1 MVDPLS
7 RLLKRLPIF
16 LILLGSIGAV
26 AIPAAADPHARLEA
40 IEEKQDAIEAKL
52 EAVNADRG
60 RLLDRIAAIDAD
72 RLSAEQQLA
81 VLDGRLTRLSMRIEE
96 VKDRLAVTQQRLA
109 LLSEHLKD
117 IEADYEARRDLYT
130 ARAVAT
136 YKAGPSAYLDGIL
149 SSETF
154 SDVIDRY
161 EYYESALDADVT
173 LLDEIEALH
182 GEVEM
187 RRDEVN
193 ERELAIAA
201 DKARLEQDEAAL
213 AGVRARRAQ
222 NVQLLRDALGLKR
235 QLLSQ
240 VEEKKQ
246 HFESIRQELERESSQ
261 IQAILAAQAAGA
273 GPLPVGGG
281 QLLWPAAGP
290 LTSGFGNRTHPIFG
304 DTRFHAGIDIGAP
317 YGASVIAAD
326 AGEVVFTGV
335 LGGYGNAIVVDH
347 GGGLATTYNHLSAFG
362 VGSGQTVSRG
372 QLIGNVGCTGYC
384 TGPHLHFEVRV
395 NGSPV
400 DPLPYLQ

>member
-1 MVDPLS
+1 MVGILA

-26 AIPAAADPHARLEA
+26 AIPAAADPHARLDV
-40 IEEKQDAIEAKL
+40 IEEKQDRIEAEL
-52 EAVNADRG
+52 ARVNADRG
-60 RLLDRIAAIDAD
+60 RLLDKISVLDAQ
-72 RLSAEQQLA
+72 RLAAEQQLA
-81 VLDGRLTRLSMRIEE
+81 LLDDRLNRLSQRIEV
-96 VKDRLAVTQQRLA
+96 VKDRLAATQHRLA
-109 LLSEHLKD
+109 LLSEELKD
-117 IEADYEARRDLYT
+117 LERAYERRRELYT

-149 SSETF
+149 SADTF
-154 SDVIDRY
+154 SDVVDRY
-161 EYYESALDADVT
+161 AYYESALDADVT
-173 LLDEIEALH
+173 LLAEIEALH

-213 AGVRARRAQ
+213 AAVRARRATNLELKQ
-222 NVQLLRDALGLKR
+222 DALSLKR
-235 QLLSQ
+235 QLLAQ
-240 VEEKKQ
+240 ADAKKT
-246 HFESIRQELERESSQ
+246 HLEDIHQELERESSQ
-261 IQAILAAQAAGA
+261 IEAILAAQAAG

-304 DTRFHAGIDIGAP
+304 DTRFHAGIDIAAP
-317 YGASVIAAD
+317 YGAPVIAAD
-326 AGEVVFTGV
+326 AGEVIFTGV

-347 GGGLATTYNHLSAFG
+347 GGGLATTYNHLSAFR
-362 VGSGQTVSRG
+362 VGSGQRVGRG

>member
-1 MVDPLS
+1 MVNPLS
-7 RLLKRLPIF
+7 RLLKRLPIL

-40 IEEKQDAIEAKL
+40 IEDKKDDIEAKL
-52 EAVNADRG
+52 AEVNSDRS
-60 RLLDRIAAIDAD
+60 RLLEKVAVLDAA

-81 VLDGRLTRLSMRIEE
+81 VLDGRLSRLSARIEV
-96 VKDRLAVTQQRLA
+96 VKDRLAVTQHRLA

-117 IEADYEARRDLYT
+117 IEARYGQRRDLYT

-161 EYYESALDADVT
+161 AYYESALDADVT
-173 LLDEIEALH
+173 LLAEIEALH

-213 AGVRARRAQ
+213 AAVRARQAQ
-222 NVQLLRDALGLKR
+222 NVEIRRQALSLKQQLLA
-235 QLLSQ
+235 QA
-240 VEEKKQ
+240 EAKKE
-246 HFESIRQELERESSQ
+246 HFEAIKEELERESSQ
-261 IQAILAAQAAGA
+261 IEAILAAQAAGV

-317 YGASVIAAD
+317 YGAAVIASD
-326 AGEVVFTGV
+326 AGEVIYTGV

-347 GGGLATTYNHLSAFG
+347 GGGLATTYNHLSAFA
-362 VGSGQTVSRG
+362 VGSGQSVSRG